1 MDIVMMNYTEGVHD
15 KHQIREKP
23 DDGKLSS
30 PVLKSSGGRRLPLL
44 R

>member
-1 MDIVMMNYTEGVHD
+1 MDIVMMNYIESVHD

-30 PVLKSSGGRRLPLL
+30 PVLKSSEGR
-44 R
+44 